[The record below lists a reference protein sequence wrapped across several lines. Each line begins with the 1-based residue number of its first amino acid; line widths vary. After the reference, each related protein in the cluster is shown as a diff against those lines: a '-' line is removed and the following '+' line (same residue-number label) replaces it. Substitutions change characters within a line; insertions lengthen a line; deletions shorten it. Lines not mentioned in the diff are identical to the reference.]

1 MVLWE
6 NQQDREKSLPKPMK
20 RQRYN
25 IQISEIT
32 NKKGDIRKNSE
43 ETQTIDH

>member
-1 MVLWE
+1 
-6 NQQDREKSLPKPMK
+6 MK

-43 ETQTIDH
+43 ETQTIDHQVLLQKPVFHKLENLK